1 MKDNHRKEQT
11 EKFALSGIAF
21 FGVLLVV
28 LLLLSSLMSCS
39 VEDDILVLEQPTLE
53 IDGRLPIDNNGY
65 YHLELNQN
73 TNQTIHTVSG
83 TVGNTLNLPP
93 LKVEW
98 ESNLQ
103 WVYQDML
110 VDVSNSSSYVMDG
123 TVNNVIGPVRT
134 MLGDTLIL
142 TGTIREHLISDSIK
156 IVLEWKLIL

>member
-1 MKDNHRKEQT
+1 MKDNQRKEQT
-11 EKFALSGIAF
+11 EKFALNGLAF
-21 FGVLLVV
+21 CGVLLVV
-28 LLLLSSLMSCS
+28 LVLLSSLMSCS
-39 VEDDILVLEQPTLE
+39 PEDDVFEPQEPTLE
-53 IDGRLPIDNNGY
+53 IDGRLTMDSNGY

-134 MLGDTLIL
+134 MAGDTLIL
-142 TGTIREHLISDSIK
+142 TGTIREYLISDSIK
-156 IVLEWKLIL
+156 IVLD

>member
-1 MKDNHRKEQT
+1 MKDNQRKEQT
-11 EKFALSGIAF
+11 EKFALNGLAF
-21 FGVLLVV
+21 CGVLLVV
-28 LLLLSSLMSCS
+28 LALLSSLMSCS
-39 VEDDILVLEQPTLE
+39 VEDDIFEPQEPTLE
-53 IDGRLPIDNNGY
+53 IDGRLTMDSNGY

-134 MLGDTLIL
+134 MVGDTLIL
-142 TGTIREHLISDSIK
+142 TGTIREYLISDSIK
-156 IVLEWKLIL
+156 IVLE

>member
-11 EKFALSGIAF
+11 EKFALNGLAF
-21 FGVLLVV
+21 CGVLLVV
-28 LLLLSSLMSCS
+28 LALLSSLMSCS
-39 VEDDILVLEQPTLE
+39 VEDDIFEPQEPTLE
-53 IDGRLPIDNNGY
+53 IDGRLTMDSNGY
-65 YHLELNQN
+65 YHLELNQM

-123 TVNNVIGPVRT
+123 TVNNVIAPVRT
-134 MLGDTLIL
+134 MIGDTLIL
-142 TGTIREHLISDSIK
+142 TGIIREYLITDTIK
-156 IVLEWKLIL
+156 IVLE

>member
-11 EKFALSGIAF
+11 EKFALNGLAF
-21 FGVLLVV
+21 CGVLLVV
-28 LLLLSSLMSCS
+28 LVLLSSLMSCS
-39 VEDDILVLEQPTLE
+39 AEDDIFEPQEPTLE
-53 IDGRLPIDNNGY
+53 IDGRLIMDSNGY

-103 WVYQDML
+103 WAYQDML

-134 MLGDTLIL
+134 MVGDTLIL
-142 TGTIREHLISDSIK
+142 TGTIREYLISDSIK
-156 IVLEWKLIL
+156 IVLE

>member
-142 TGTIREHLISDSIK
+142 TGTIREHLISDSIM
-156 IVLEWKLIL
+156 IVLN

>member
-11 EKFALSGIAF
+11 EKFALNGLAF
-21 FGVLLVV
+21 CGVLLVV
-28 LLLLSSLMSCS
+28 LALLSSLMSCS
-39 VEDDILVLEQPTLE
+39 VEDDIFEPQEPTLE
-53 IDGRLPIDNNGY
+53 IDGRLIMDSNGY

-134 MLGDTLIL
+134 MIGDTLIL
-142 TGTIREHLISDSIK
+142 TGIIREYLITDTIK
-156 IVLEWKLIL
+156 IVLD

>member
-11 EKFALSGIAF
+11 EKFALNGLAF
-21 FGVLLVV
+21 CGVLLVV
-28 LLLLSSLMSCS
+28 LALLSSLMSCS
-39 VEDDILVLEQPTLE
+39 VEDDIFEPQERTLE
-53 IDGRLPIDNNGY
+53 IDGRLTMDSNGY

-134 MLGDTLIL
+134 MIGDTLIL
-142 TGTIREHLISDSIK
+142 TGIIREYLITDTIK
-156 IVLEWKLIL
+156 IVLE

>member
-11 EKFALSGIAF
+11 EKFALNGLTF

-28 LLLLSSLMSCS
+28 LVLLSSLMSCS
-39 VEDDILVLEQPTLE
+39 AKDDDIFEPQEPTLE
-53 IDGRLPIDNNGY
+53 IDGRLVMDSNGY
-65 YHLELNQN
+65 YHLELNQM

-103 WVYQDML
+103 WVYQDNL
-110 VDVSNSSSYVMDG
+110 VDVTNHTSYVMDG
-123 TVNNVIGPVRT
+123 RVHNVIAPVRT
-134 MLGDTLIL
+134 MTGDTLIL
-142 TGTIREHLISDSIK
+142 IGTIREYLITDTIK
-156 IVLEWKLIL
+156 IVLH

>member
-53 IDGRLPIDNNGY
+53 IDGRLPIDDNGY

-156 IVLEWKLIL
+156 IVLE

>member
-83 TVGNTLNLPP
+83 TVDDYYSNEP
-93 LKVEW
+93 LKVSW
-98 ESNLQ
+98 DSNLT
-103 WVYQDML
+103 WVYQGE
-110 VDVSNSSSYVMDG
+110 DVSTSNQSSYVVDG
-123 TVNNVIGPVRT
+123 KVHNVIAPINT
-134 MLGDTLIL
+134 MVGDTLIL
-142 TGTIREHLISDSIK
+142 TGTIREYLVTDTIK
-156 IVLEWKLIL
+156 IVLNE